1 MSVNPD
7 DLRERHKVVLPE
19 WLTLYYERPIEL
31 VRGEGI
37 RVWDS
42 EGNEYLDFFGGIVTT
57 ISGHAIPEILE
68 ALKSQAEKMV
78 HSSTLYLIENQVR
91 LAEKLIELAPI
102 SGDKKVFFVGSGTE
116 ANEAALLFATTY
128 RRSSEVVAL
137 RGSYHG
143 RSFATMGVTGQ
154 SVWRPTSRSALEVAY
169 LRSPYRLRCPLCKNE
184 PGCNLLCADDLRE
197 LIETE
202 TTGHV
207 AAFIAE
213 PIQGVGGF
221 IEAPPGYFERVKEI
235 LDETGILL
243 ICDEVQTAFGR
254 TGSHFW
260 GIEAFGVEPDLV
272 TMAKGLGNGLAIG
285 AVMGRAEVVDSISPG
300 LHISTFGGNHLAAA
314 GALANLEYLLEHDL
328 QRNAYEVGSYLKRRL
343 LEMAERGAVVGEVR
357 GRGLMLGIELVGPN
371 GEPDPVAAVR
381 LLEACRERGVLVG
394 KGGFKANVIRIS
406 PPLTATFEAA
416 KEAADVIWEVLAELS
431 PPTRS
436 SLKIDRRANRRI
448 E

>member
-1 MSVNPD
+1 MRPD
-7 DLRERHKVVLPE
+7 ELREQHEAALPE
-19 WLTLYYERPIEL
+19 WIALYYERPIEL
-31 VRGEGI
+31 VRGEGFK
-37 RVWDS
+37 VWDS

-57 ISGHAIPEILE
+57 ISGHAIPEIVD
-68 ALKSQAEKMV
+68 AIKSQAGKIV
-78 HSSTLYLIENQVR
+78 HSSTLYLMENQVR

-128 RRSSEVVAL
+128 RGSSEVVAL

-154 SVWRPTSRSALEVAY
+154 SVWRPTSRSALDVAY
-169 LRSPYRLRCPLCKNE
+169 LRNPYRLRCPFCKNE

-197 LIETE
+197 LIEAE

-221 IEAPPGYFERVKEI
+221 IEAPPGYFERIKEI

-260 GIEAFGVEPDLV
+260 GIEAFDVEPDLV

-285 AVMGRAEVVDSISPG
+285 AVMGRAEIIDSISPN
-300 LHISTFGGNHLAAA
+300 LHVSTFGGNHLSTA
-314 GALANLEYLLEHDL
+314 GALANLDYLLENDL
-328 QRNAYEVGSYLKRRL
+328 QRNAHEVGSYLKDRL
-343 LEMAERGAVVGEVR
+343 MEMATKRAVIGEVR
-357 GRGLMLGIELVGPN
+357 GRGLMLGIELVGPD
-371 GEPDPVAAVR
+371 GEPDPAAAVR
-381 LLEACRERGVLVG
+381 FLEACRERGVLVG
-394 KGGFKANVIRIS
+394 KGGLGANTIRIS
-406 PPLTATFEAA
+406 PPLTVTREAA
-416 KEAADVIWEVLAELS
+416 EEAAGVIGEALVEIE
-431 PPTRS
+431 TRE
-436 SLKIDRRANRRI
+436 KA
-448 E
+448 